1 MISQNAVADLI
12 NNTEWVFPTAEC
24 FHIAAFA
31 LSIGTIA
38 IVDLR
43 MLGWGMRRQTAAELV
58 RDTAPWTLIGLV
70 IVVLSGM
77 VLFMSDV
84 RHYVYNSSFEYKVFI
99 ALPLAILFN
108 YLVHSKVAR
117 SDKVSPG
124 VTKLVA
130 VFSLAL
136 WVSIVAGGLFIAFV

>member
-1 MISQNAVADLI
+1 MLIQNAVADAI

-43 MLGWGMRRQTAAELV
+43 MLGLGMKRQTAAQLA

-70 IVVLSGM
+70 IVILSGM
-77 VLFMSDV
+77 VLFMSDM
-84 RHYVYNSSFEYKVFI
+84 RHYIYNGSFEYKVT
-99 ALPLAILFN
+99 ALVVAILFN
-108 YLVHSKVAR
+108 YLIHSRVASSDKSSPGLSKV
-117 SDKVSPG
+117 VG
-124 VTKLVA
+124 LV
-130 VFSLAL
+130 SLAL
-136 WVSIVAGGLFIAFV
+136 WVSVVAGGLFIAFV

>member
-1 MISQNAVADLI
+1 MLIQNAVADAI

-43 MLGWGMRRQTAAELV
+43 MLGLGMKRQTAAQLA

-70 IVVLSGM
+70 IVILSGM
-77 VLFMSDV
+77 VLFMSDM
-84 RHYVYNSSFEYKVFI
+84 RHYIYNGSFEYKVT
-99 ALPLAILFN
+99 ALVVAILFN
-108 YLVHSKVAR
+108 YLIHGKVASSGKSSPGLSKV
-117 SDKVSPG
+117 VG
-124 VTKLVA
+124 LV
-130 VFSLAL
+130 SLAL
-136 WVSIVAGGLFIAFV
+136 WVSVVAGGLFIAFV